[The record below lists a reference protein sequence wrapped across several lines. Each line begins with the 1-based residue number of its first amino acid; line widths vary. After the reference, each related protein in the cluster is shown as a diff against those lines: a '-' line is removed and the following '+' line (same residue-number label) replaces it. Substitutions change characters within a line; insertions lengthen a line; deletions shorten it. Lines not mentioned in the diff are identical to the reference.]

1 MTASTRRLIP
11 LLLLTAAAGGG
22 LGYVLGERHTR
33 PAAALTPATAA
44 AGANILYWYDPM
56 KPDQHFDKPGKSPFM
71 DMDLIPK
78 YADAGPAASGVAI
91 DSRVQQNLGIRL
103 ATTARGRLDLP
114 LDVPAAIGFNER
126 DVAIVQL
133 RAGGFVEH
141 APPRAAGDLIHAGE
155 PLLTV
160 LVPEWAG
167 AQTEFLALKQA
178 GDERLTDA
186 GRQRL
191 RLLGMPDALIRAVE
205 RDGKP
210 QPLYTLTAPISGVI
224 QSLEARQGMTLSPGM
239 TVARI
244 NGLGTVW
251 LEAAVPETMAAR
263 LQPGMPAT
271 ARLAAEPDRPL
282 TGRVQAILPQADAQ
296 SRTVR
301 VRLVFPNPDGRLRP
315 GQFARVSLTTTGRD
329 SLLIPAEALI
339 RTGRRT
345 VVILADGHGRF
356 QPVEVT
362 PGAEADGRSE
372 ILSGLAE
379 GDRVVASGQFLI
391 DSEAGLQGVLARL
404 ASGGPVRT
412 ETTPSAAPAP
422 ISAYGVV
429 EAVGPGEITLSHD
442 AIPALDWP
450 AMTMPFATAPGV
462 GTAGLKPGQRIRFFL
477 APDADEPRIMRIETG
492 ETRP

>member
-11 LLLLTAAAGGG
+11 LLLLTAVTGGG
-22 LGYVLGERHTR
+22 LGYVLGERHARPTPA
-33 PAAALTPATAA
+33 PAATAK

-71 DMDLIPK
+71 DMELLPK
-78 YADAGPAASGVAI
+78 YADAAPATPGVTI

-103 ATTARGRLDLP
+103 ATAERGRLDLP
-114 LDVPAAIGFNER
+114 LDLPATIGFNER
-126 DVAIVQL
+126 DAAIVQV

-141 APPRAAGDLIHAGE
+141 VPPRAAGDLIRAGE
-155 PLLTV
+155 PLLT
-160 LVPEWAG
+160 LLAPDWAG

-178 GDERLTDA
+178 GDEHLTDA

-191 RLLGMPDALIRAVE
+191 RLLGMPDDLIRAVE

-239 TVARI
+239 TVVRI

-251 LEAAVPETMAAR
+251 LEAAVPEALAGR

-271 ARLAAEPDRPL
+271 ALLVAEPDRPL
-282 TGRVQAILPQADAQ
+282 TGRVQAILPQADPQ

-301 VRLVFPNPDGRLRP
+301 VRLAFPNPDGRLRP
-315 GQFARVSLTTTGRD
+315 GQFARVSLMSTGRD

-345 VVILADGHGRF
+345 MVILADGHGRF

-372 ILSGLAE
+372 ILFGLAE

-391 DSEAGLQGVLARL
+391 DSEAGLQGVLTRL
-404 ASGGPVRT
+404 AAGGPVRA
-412 ETTPSAAPAP
+412 EGKPAAAPESV
-422 ISAYGVV
+422 SARGVV
-429 EAVGPGEITLSHD
+429 EAVSPGEITLSHD
-442 AIPALDWP
+442 AIPALNWP
-450 AMTMPFATAPGV
+450 AMTMPFAVASGV
-462 GTAGLKPGQRIRFFL
+462 DTTGLKPGRHIRFFL
-477 APDADEPRIMRIETG
+477 DTHGDEPRIVRIETG
-492 ETRP
+492 GTQP